1 MYFDEVAEKWDTK
14 RRIERANILANS
26 ISDKINKKKDLIA
39 LEVGCGTG
47 LITLNLI
54 NKFSEIYCV
63 DTSKEM
69 VSVFKSK
76 IEKLNITNIYPR
88 GIELINDNNFYGKFD
103 VIYSSMV
110 FHHIIDIKNELRK
123 LYKLFNKEGYLII
136 IDLDE
141 EDGSFHKDEKDFC
154 GHNGFKRQYLKD
166 ILEEC
171 NFKEITF
178 ETVYE
183 GEKELDDCSK
193 EYSLF
198 LCLAKV

>member
-14 RRIERANILANS
+14 RRIERASILANS
-26 ISDKINKKKDLIA
+26 ILDKINKKNDLIA

-47 LITLNLI
+47 LITLNLK
-54 NKFSEIYCV
+54 NKFSEIYCI

-69 VSVFKSK
+69 LSVLKSK

-88 GIELINDNNFYGKFD
+88 EIELINDNNFYGKFD

-110 FHHIIDIKNELRK
+110 FHHIIDIKDELKK
-123 LYKLFNKEGYLII
+123 LYKLLNKEGYLII

-154 GHNGFKRQYLKD
+154 GHNGFKRQYLKG

-183 GEKELDDCSK
+183 GEKELSDCVK
-193 EYSLF
+193 KYSLF

>member
-14 RRIERANILANS
+14 RRIERANVLANS
-26 ISDKINKKKDLIA
+26 ISDKINKKNDLIA

-47 LITLNLI
+47 LITLNLK
-54 NKFSEIYCV
+54 NKFSEIYCI

-69 VSVFKSK
+69 LSILKSK
-76 IEKLNITNIYPR
+76 IEKLNITNIYLR

-110 FHHIIDIKNELRK
+110 FHHIIDIKDELRN
-123 LYKLFNKEGYLII
+123 LYNLLNKEGYLII

-183 GEKELDDCSK
+183 GKKQLSDCIK

>member
-1 MYFDEVAEKWDTK
+1 MYFDKVAEKWDTK
-14 RRIERANILANS
+14 RRIERANILAS
-26 ISDKINKKKDLIA
+26 FILDKINKKKDLIA

-47 LITLNLI
+47 LITLNLK
-54 NKFSEIYCV
+54 NKFSKIYCI

-69 VSVFKSK
+69 LSVLKSK
-76 IEKLNITNIYPR
+76 IEKLNITNIYTR
-88 GIELINDNNFYGKFD
+88 EIELINDNNFYGKFD

-110 FHHIIDIKNELRK
+110 FHHIIDIKDELKK
-123 LYKLFNKEGYLII
+123 LYKLLNKEGYLII

-171 NFKEITF
+171 NFKKITF

-183 GEKELDDCSK
+183 GEKELSDCVK